1 MKNLISLF
9 TWDKQSKEFISQMM
23 KDRVDIERLEQEKEQ
38 LMAQLKQVIGSKN
51 KLTEMQDNL
60 DVNDRHYN
68 RKYADMSN
76 RLDDLYDKID
86 EIEQSIDNIDI
97 TLEEATAQKV
107 SAKEIYKILANFD
120 KIYDNMEDIEKKKF
134 FHTLLERV
142 EVHDTREKQ
151 SDGIIK
157 KVVFK
162 FPVFIDGQ
170 LADTVMLTKK
180 STVETVVLMSKV
192 K

>member
-1 MKNLISLF
+1 MI
-9 TWDKQSKEFISQMM
+9 
-23 KDRVDIERLEQEKEQ
+23 
-38 LMAQLKQVIGSKN
+38 
-51 KLTEMQDNL
+51 DNL

-120 KIYDNMEDIEKKKF
+120 KLYDKMNDIEKKKF

-180 STVETVVLMSKV
+180 STVESCVLLERVSNRKADSYV
-192 K
+192 KLNVKMEDYYRIKDAEGGEADG